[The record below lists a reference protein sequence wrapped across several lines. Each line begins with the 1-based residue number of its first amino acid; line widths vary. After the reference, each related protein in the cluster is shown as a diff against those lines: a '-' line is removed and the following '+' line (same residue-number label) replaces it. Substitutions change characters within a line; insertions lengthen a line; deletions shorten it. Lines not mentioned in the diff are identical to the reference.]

1 MKTNYSIT
9 LSAKNADN
17 TKSIIASLSDN
28 REIVASTVFAQI
40 IHIASTI
47 FANRLMLGGAYNVNR
62 DDKERILNALYDIE
76 KLLKKYE

>member
-1 MKTNYSIT
+1 MKIKITNHIPSLKEEREYK
-9 LSAKNADN
+9 KNLLDTN
-17 TKSIIASLSDN
+17 
-28 REIVASTVFAQI
+28 EVVASTVFAQI

-76 KLLKKYE
+76 KVLKKYE

>member
-1 MKTNYSIT
+1 MKIKITNYIPS
-9 LSAKNADN
+9 LKEEREYKKNLLDTN
-17 TKSIIASLSDN
+17 EVVT
-28 REIVASTVFAQI
+28 STVFTQI

-76 KLLKKYE
+76 

>member
-1 MKTNYSIT
+1 MKIKITNYIPS
-9 LSAKNADN
+9 LKEEREYKKNLLDTN
-17 TKSIIASLSDN
+17 EVVT
-28 REIVASTVFAQI
+28 STVFAQI

-76 KLLKKYE
+76 KVLKKYE

>member
-47 FANRLMLGGAYNVNR
+47 FTNRLMLGGNNVISYIYLINYNYNN
-62 DDKERILNALYDIE
+62 K
-76 KLLKKYE
+76 

>member
-1 MKTNYSIT
+1 MNIIITQYVPSLKEERECNKCKLDTNEVI
-9 LSAKNADN
+9 
-17 TKSIIASLSDN
+17 
-28 REIVASTVFAQI
+28 ASTVFAQI

-76 KLLKKYE
+76 KVLKKYE

>member
-1 MKTNYSIT
+1 MKIKIINYVPSLKEDIECNECNLDTN
-9 LSAKNADN
+9 
-17 TKSIIASLSDN
+17 
-28 REIVASTVFAQI
+28 EVVASTVFAQI

-76 KLLKKYE
+76 KVLKKYE

>member
-47 FANRLMLGGAYNVNR
+47 FTNRLMLGENNVISYIYLINDNYNN
-62 DDKERILNALYDIE
+62 K
-76 KLLKKYE
+76 

>member
-1 MKTNYSIT
+1 MKIIITNYVP
-9 LSAKNADN
+9 
-17 TKSIIASLSDN
+17 SLKLE
-28 REIVASTVFAQI
+28 RECNECLIDTNEVIPSTVFAQI

-76 KLLKKYE
+76 KVLKKYE

>member
-1 MKTNYSIT
+1 MKIKITNYIPS
-9 LSAKNADN
+9 LKEEREYKKNLLDTN
-17 TKSIIASLSDN
+17 EVVT
-28 REIVASTVFAQI
+28 STVFTQI

-76 KLLKKYE
+76 KVLKKYE

>member
-9 LSAKNADN
+9 ISAKNADN

-47 FANRLMLGGAYNVNR
+47 FTNRLMLGENNVISYIYLINDNYNN
-62 DDKERILNALYDIE
+62 K
-76 KLLKKYE
+76 

>member
-1 MKTNYSIT
+1 MNI
-9 LSAKNADN
+9 
-17 TKSIIASLSDN
+17 IIAQYVPSLKEERKCNECKLDTN
-28 REIVASTVFAQI
+28 EVVASTVFAQI

-76 KLLKKYE
+76 KVLKKYE

>member
-1 MKTNYSIT
+1 MKIIITNYVP
-9 LSAKNADN
+9 
-17 TKSIIASLSDN
+17 SLKLE
-28 REIVASTVFAQI
+28 RECNECNLDTNEVVTSTVFAQI

-76 KLLKKYE
+76 KVLNKYE

>member
-1 MKTNYSIT
+1 MKIKIINYVPSLKEEREYNECKLDTN
-9 LSAKNADN
+9 
-17 TKSIIASLSDN
+17 
-28 REIVASTVFAQI
+28 EVVASTVFAQI

-76 KLLKKYE
+76 KVLKKYE

>member
-40 IHIASTI
+40 IYIASII
-47 FANRLMLGGAYNVNR
+47 FTNRLMLGGNNVISYIYLINDNYNN
-62 DDKERILNALYDIE
+62 K
-76 KLLKKYE
+76 

>member
-1 MKTNYSIT
+1 MKIKIINYIPSLKEERECNECTLDTN
-9 LSAKNADN
+9 
-17 TKSIIASLSDN
+17 
-28 REIVASTVFAQI
+28 EVVASTVFAQI

-76 KLLKKYE
+76 KVLKKYE